1 MRVSCTQCGATL
13 EVAPDIRLMECE
25 YCSTAL
31 VIDGSSSLFHQI
43 MLPTIASDNVG
54 AHLRRFLAGT
64 QTVANLDQNAKLGEP
79 TLEYFPF
86 WAFTTGSGRE
96 EQIVLEPA
104 LPSAL
109 VGLQA
114 INLPAG
120 EVQPASQHPSDSAP
134 LLEPEIPRDTALEW
148 LRNKKGEVKISTTVL
163 YHLPLFKIRYSY
175 KGKTYLS
182 AVDGISGKVFPAD
195 FPTKAETPFALV
207 AILAIVVFGIEGL
220 LFSNI
225 FVKLFAYL
233 ISAPPILMIAWLTSK
248 KV

>member
-1 MRVSCTQCGATL
+1 MQVRCTQCGATI
-13 EVAPDIRLMECE
+13 EVAPGARLQQCE

-31 VIDGSSSLFHQI
+31 VIDGSASLFHQI
-43 MLPTIASDNVG
+43 MVPTITGNKVS

-64 QTVANLDQNAKLGEP
+64 QTVADLDKKAKIGEP

-86 WAFTTGSGRE
+86 WAFTVVSDRE
-96 EQIVLEPA
+96 EQVVLEPA

-120 EVQPASQHPSDSAP
+120 ETQPASQHLSGSAP

-148 LRNKKGEVKISTTVL
+148 LRNKRGDVEIRTTVL
-163 YHLPLFKIRYSY
+163 YHLPLFKIGYSY
-175 KGKTYLS
+175 KGKTYSS
-182 AVDGISGKVFPAD
+182 AVDGVSGKVFPAD
-195 FPTKAETPFALV
+195 FPVKAETPYVLV
-207 AILAIVVFGIEGL
+207 AILAIIIFGIEGL
-220 LFSNI
+220 LFSNL
-225 FVKLFAYL
+225 FVKLFFYL
-233 ISAPPILMIAWLTSK
+233 ISTPPILVIAWLTSK